1 MRIEIPI
8 KKDLSKVENR
18 MYLIDIEDKNDKK
31 YTFRFSLDDDYKIIN
46 TTDNIFAL
54 LFNNDDVVKK
64 YNKKYKDCEFI
75 YIPSNENKIIKL
87 TNTEKNIEMI

>member
-8 KKDLSKVENR
+8 KKDFSKVENR
-18 MYLIDIEDKNDKK
+18 MYLIDIEQKNDKK

-54 LFNNDDVVKK
+54 LFNNDNIVEK
-64 YNKKYKDCEFI
+64 YNQK
-75 YIPSNENKIIKL
+75 
-87 TNTEKNIEMI
+87 